1 MNRYQIYM
9 LLGKIIG
16 QSNMTSRARALGAT
30 EVLAPNV
37 PIWERPK
44 KNFLNNFLEVI
55 LQKPCNTH
63 RHEHLEKLLINNK
76 CKTQF

>member
-1 MNRYQIYM
+1 MAY
-9 LLGKIIG
+9 LGYGKKG
-16 QSNMTSRARALGAT
+16 TCPGRHL

-37 PIWERPK
+37 PKWERPK
-44 KNFLNNFLEVI
+44 KDFLNNFLEVI

-63 RHEHLEKLLINNK
+63 RHEYLEKLLINNK